1 MSVVTPSAPGRTD
14 RAGRPTSAV
23 TTIGLLVA
31 LGCLGF
37 AVVNIVFELTDHFRG
52 GRYAE
57 YASAFTVMNWLVTV
71 LKVIGA
77 MVALLSIS
85 RPSRRVPPSVVTVL
99 VWGAFATLSV
109 YALGSVAQAI
119 GMAAGLTGSIDEIDR
134 AGIAY
139 VMFFL
144 LAAAGFGVLAVSYSR
159 RHRTRARLGV
169 LGVLG
174 APLVLGL
181 VLVVVPALLAALGLM
196 PSE

>member
-1 MSVVTPSAPGRTD
+1 MVN
-14 RAGRPTSAV
+14 
-23 TTIGLLVA
+23 VA
-31 LGCLGF
+31 
-37 AVVNIVFELTDHFRG
+37 FELTDHFRG
-52 GRYAE
+52 GRYAD

-77 MVALLSIS
+77 VVALLSIAT
-85 RPSRRVPPSVVTVL
+85 PSRRIPASAVTVL
-99 VWGAFATLSV
+99 VWGAFATLTV

-119 GMAAGLTGSIDEIDR
+119 GMAAGLTGSVDEIDR

-144 LAAAGFGVLAVSYSR
+144 LTAAGFGVLAISYSR
-159 RHRTRARLGV
+159 RHRMRTRLAI

-181 VLVVVPALLAALGLM
+181 VLVVVPALLATLGLM